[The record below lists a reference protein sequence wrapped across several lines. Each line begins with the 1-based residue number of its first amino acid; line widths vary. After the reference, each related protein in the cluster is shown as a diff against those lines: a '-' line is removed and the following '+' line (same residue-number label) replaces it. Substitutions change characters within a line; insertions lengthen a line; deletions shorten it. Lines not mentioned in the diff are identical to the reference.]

1 MKRSIL
7 CNRDDF
13 RTNFTEFLNEEGQ
26 LGYLTGGKS
35 MGKSKALS
43 VVENQITF
51 KNHKIIIQMDGRKLA
66 TTNFLTALCDSV
78 FEAYKT
84 CTANGKI
91 KEEFKYFLPV
101 VALIG
106 RYDKAAVNDVI
117 DSERDSRTLQAIE
130 DDFIK
135 FKTFATGNPDKTVQA
150 LSALLT
156 ELGNCN
162 ISIVIDEANQ
172 FFQSALATPPP
183 SEAVRQHAIDVLK
196 LITLH
201 TNQKNGINVLLVT
214 SEFSFYYHLS
224 ELGFNVTDLK
234 PHIIFGDIPPV
245 HVYDY

>member
-1 MKRSIL
+1 M
-7 CNRDDF
+7 
-13 RTNFTEFLNEEGQ
+13 
-26 LGYLTGGKS
+26 
-35 MGKSKALS
+35 
-43 VVENQITF
+43 
-51 KNHKIIIQMDGRKLA
+51 
-66 TTNFLTALCDSV
+66 
-78 FEAYKT
+78 
-84 CTANGKI
+84 
-91 KEEFKYFLPV
+91 
-101 VALIG
+101 
-106 RYDKAAVNDVI
+106 NDVI

-201 TNQKNGINVLLVT
+201 TKQQRDLNVLLVT
-214 SEFSFYYHLS
+214 SDFSFPYHLG
-224 ELGFNVTDLK
+224 ELGS
-234 PHIIFGDIPPV
+234 HIIFGDIPPV